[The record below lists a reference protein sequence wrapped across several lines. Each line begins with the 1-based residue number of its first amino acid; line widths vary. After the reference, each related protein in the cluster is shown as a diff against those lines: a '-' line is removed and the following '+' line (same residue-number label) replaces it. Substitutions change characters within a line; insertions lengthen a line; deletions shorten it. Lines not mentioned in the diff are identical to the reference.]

1 MTINQHIEAAIA
13 GLKAYNAMQS
23 AWRENCRAGGY
34 AAHFKDAPDISDH
47 IRTELLEAIIA
58 FDEDPVGS
66 LAELQFQEECKA
78 ERSRELLPRASLFTD
93 EQWDFANSRGLM
105 A

>member
-13 GLKAYNAMQS
+13 GLKAYNAMQT

-34 AAHFKDAPDISDH
+34 ASHFKDAPHISDH
-47 IRTELLEAIIA
+47 LLIEMLEAIVA
-58 FDEDPVGS
+58 FDDDPVETLRTIELENEHDDERDYTGRFP
-66 LAELQFQEECKA
+66 LGTDAEF
-78 ERSRELLPRASLFTD
+78 
-93 EQWDFANSRGLM
+93 DFANSRGLV